1 MTKFKSSS
9 EILDTLEQTFGIG
22 AYHEVQRDEGVV
34 VICFYVDEDNDDLEL
49 SDYERGYLMAFY
61 DNHAKPKMIVEGFT
75 DPTSEETFWIGV
87 QVGERMFD
95 LAIYYDELGQ
105 QALTCVIYECK
116 PTEDGENWVTDMSLG
131 REVLF

>member
-9 EILDTLEQTFGIG
+9 EILDTLETTFGLG

-61 DNHAKPKMIVEGFT
+61 DNHAKPTMIEEGFT
-75 DPTSEETFWIGV
+75 DPTDEETFWIGV
-87 QVGERMFD
+87 QIGERMFD
-95 LAIYYDELGQ
+95 LAIYYENKEPV
-105 QALTCVIYECK
+105 CMVYECK
-116 PTEDGENWVTDMSLG
+116 PTEDRQNWVTDMSLG
-131 REVLF
+131 REQLI

>member
-61 DNHAKPKMIVEGFT
+61 DNHAKPKMIEEGFT
-75 DPTSEETFWIGV
+75 DPTDEETFWIGV
-87 QVGERMFD
+87 QIGERMFD
-95 LAIYYDELGQ
+95 LAIYHENKEPV
-105 QALTCVIYECK
+105 CMVYECK
-116 PTEDGENWVTDMSLG
+116 PTEDMQNWVTDMSLG
-131 REVLF
+131 REQLI